1 MKNKIENKGVTLIA
15 LVITIIILLVLA
27 GVSVSA
33 LVGDNGIL
41 TRATTVEE
49 EYSKGEIEEQLQ
61 LIVNQQLLDAYESI
75 SGNTTTVDISTVFNE
90 KILID
95 YLTNPDGDDSTDDG
109 YITAD
114 TSSNTVSDVLGET
127 TVYTKYYI
135 NVANISSNV
144 DQIGFGS
151 GTENVFTLEVITEE
165 KTDDAG
171 NTSTVS
177 TGKYELKYYDKN
189 SNEETLSTV
198 WLYASN
204 NS

>member
-1 MKNKIENKGVTLIA
+1 MKNKPENEGVTLIA
-15 LVITIIILLVLA
+15 LVITIIVLLVLA

-33 LVGDNGIL
+33 IVGDNGIL

-49 EYSKGEIEEQLQ
+49 EYSKSEIDEQLQ
-61 LIVNQQLLDAYESI
+61 LIINQELVDAYKDV
-75 SGNTTTVDISTVFNE
+75 SGTSNDISTVFNE
-90 KILID
+90 EILID

-109 YITAD
+109 YISAD
-114 TSSNTVSDVLGET
+114 TTSSTVSDVLGNT

-135 NVANISSNV
+135 NVENLSSNV
-144 DQIGFGS
+144 DSIGIGS
-151 GTENVFTLEVITEE
+151 SDENVFTLEVITEE
-165 KTDDAG
+165 KTDDDG

-189 SNEETLSTV
+189 GNAETLSTI